1 MSYPTSRCI
10 VRTAVRLALVSF
22 AGGIS
27 GCAWTPPNAYPVLDV
42 WSDPSKTNTGEKTN
56 AQKAFDLSSETTV
69 DDVVAKL
76 QVQTEYY
83 RYRSERARTGGLE
96 LRTGAIGGA
105 VTGAVG
111 AIVGNVATTAVG
123 AGIATGSALLMAQYS
138 LTAQDAIFS
147 AAAAQLTCVVA
158 AASPVLGSSRLV
170 PELKNASNRILGNV
184 QSSLS
189 ALQPKW
195 PSASDLAQAFDSARG
210 ALAKIASQREDAA
223 VDTLVRANLVS
234 CIETGR
240 LASESIVQ
248 K

>member
-1 MSYPTSRCI
+1 MSF
-10 VRTAVRLALVSF
+10 VV
-22 AGGIS
+22 GMS

-42 WSDPSKTNTGEKTN
+42 WSDPSKKSNGEKTD
-56 AQKAFDLSSETTV
+56 AQKAFDLSLDITV
-69 DDVVAKL
+69 DAVVAKL
-76 QVQTEYY
+76 QVQTDYY
-83 RYRSERARTGGLE
+83 RYRSERARTGALD

-111 AIVGNVATTAVG
+111 AIIGNVATTAAG
-123 AGIATGSALLMAQYS
+123 AGIAAGSTLFMTQYS
-138 LTAQDAIFS
+138 LTAQDAIF
-147 AAAAQLTCVVA
+147 AGAAAQSACVVA
-158 AASPVLGSSRLV
+158 AASPILGSSRLV

-210 ALAKIASQREDAA
+210 VLSKTTTQRDEAA

-240 LASESIVQ
+240 LASEAVVQ